1 MKDVK
6 SKIEDAL
13 SRSVCG
19 GWDRGFLE
27 SVLEQIN
34 KGKTLSTK
42 QKNTLTKVLERNDE
56 ANQALHDNWSDE
68 YKNDFM
74 THAKVLAQYHTRQPY
89 YREMAKDILNDH
101 VPERKRFLRMFNN
114 KYSKKVLSQH
124 AAANKYEVGDYLLPR
139 SSFNSYKHVEMPNDM
154 VWAQQNNLMQRFI
167 KQGGFV
173 LEVLAHIRSAAKGA
187 KRYRLLPVGERV
199 PIIVEERF
207 LKKGRR
213 T

>member
-27 SVLEQIN
+27 SILEQTT
-34 KGKTLSTK
+34 KGRDLSVK
-42 QKNTLTKVLERNDE
+42 QKQALGKVLARNDE
-56 ANQALHDNWSDE
+56 SAQRLHDDWTSIYKDE
-68 YKNDFM
+68 YQAQAM
-74 THAKVLAQYHTRQPY
+74 ILAEYHKHQPY
-89 YREMAKDILNDH
+89 YRPMADDILSQK
-101 VPERKRFLRMFNN
+101 VPERNKFLRMYEN

-154 VWAQQNNLMQRFI
+154 IWAQQNNLMQRFI